1 MKAVVVY
8 EHGGIDK
15 LKYDEIPDPEVRA
28 YDVLVRVK
36 ACAINHLDI
45 WVRNGLPHLKL
56 KYPHVLGSDVSGVVA
71 QAGKDVRGIDIGT
84 PVLVS
89 PGITCGRCVYC
100 LSGRDNLCREYAILG
115 ENCPGGCA
123 EYISVPKENILPM
136 PKNISFEDGAC
147 IPLVFL
153 TAWHMLVS
161 RAEIRMGETVLVHAA
176 GSGVGSA
183 AIQIAKLF
191 GATVI
196 ATAGTDEKLEKAKT
210 LLGADYGINYSNHDF
225 FAEVRRITGK
235 RGVDIIVD
243 HTGEV
248 NWERNI
254 LALTTGGR
262 LVVCGSTS
270 GYDGK
275 TDIRHVFFRKL
286 SILGSSM
293 GSKGDLFEVIKH
305 VESGKLKPVLYKVL
319 PMSRV
324 TEGHRLIEDREVFGK
339 IVLVPLAN

>member
-15 LKYDEIPDPEVRA
+15 LRYDEIPNPEVRA
-28 YDVLVRVK
+28 NDVLVQVK
-36 ACAINHLDI
+36 ACAMNHLDI
-45 WVRNGLPHLKL
+45 WVRKGLPHLKI
-56 KYPHVLGSDVSGVVA
+56 KYPHVLGSDVAGIVA
-71 QAGKDVRGIDIGT
+71 EVGNDVRGIEIGT

-89 PGITCGRCVYC
+89 PGITCGKCVYC

-115 ENCPGGCA
+115 ENCPGGCG
-123 EYISVPKENILPM
+123 EYVSVPKENILPM
-136 PKNISFEDGAC
+136 PRNVSFEQGAC

-161 RAEIRMGETVLVHAA
+161 RAEIKQGEAVLVHAA

-196 ATAGTDEKLEKAKT
+196 TTAGTDEKAEKAKT
-210 LLGADYGINYSNHDF
+210 LLGADYGINYNTQDF
-225 FAEVRRITGK
+225 LAEVRKITEK
-235 RGVDIIVD
+235 RGVDIIID
-243 HTGEV
+243 HTGVV
-248 NWERNI
+248 NWEKNI
-254 LALTTGGR
+254 LALTMGGR
-262 LVVCGSTS
+262 MVICGSTS
-270 GYDGK
+270 GFEVK
-275 TDIRHVFFRKL
+275 TDLRQVFFKRL
-286 SILGSSM
+286 SILGSTM

-319 PMSRV
+319 PMSQAA
-324 TEGHRLIEDREVFGK
+324 EGHKFMENREVFGK
-339 IVLVPLAN
+339 IVLIPS

>member
-8 EHGGIDK
+8 EHGETDK
-15 LKYDEIPDPEVRA
+15 LKYDQIPDPDIRA
-28 YDVLVRVK
+28 NNVLVQVK
-36 ACAINHLDI
+36 ACGMNHLDV
-45 WVRNGLPHLKL
+45 WVRKGLPHLKL

-71 QAGKDVRGIDIGT
+71 KVGEDVRGIEIGV

-123 EYISVPKENILPM
+123 EYISVPKENIIPM
-136 PKNISFEDGAC
+136 PKNISFEEGAC

-161 RAEIRMGETVLVHAA
+161 RAEIKIGETVLVHAA

-196 ATAGTDEKLEKAKT
+196 TTAGTDEKLEKAKT

-235 RGVDIIVD
+235 RGVDIIID
-243 HTGEV
+243 HTGEI

-262 LVVCGSTS
+262 MVVCGSTS

-275 TDIRHVFFRKL
+275 TDIRHVFFRRL
-286 SILGSSM
+286 SILGSTM

-305 VESGKLKPVLYKVL
+305 IESGKLKPVIYKVL

-324 TEGHRLIEDREVFGK
+324 AEGHRLMENREVFGK
-339 IVLVPLAN
+339 VVLVPS